1 MGYWL
6 SNTAARYLKGY
17 IMKQVNLTDHQI
29 AELIKE
35 KCLKIRS
42 SEGVQLGTNYYNN
55 DDFSFELL
63 IVLDNKTMEKKVFT
77 CESDSVYNID
87 IE

>member
-1 MGYWL
+1 
-6 SNTAARYLKGY
+6 
-17 IMKQVNLTDHQI
+17 MKQVNLTDHQI
-29 AELIKE
+29 EELIKE
-35 KCLKIRS
+35 KGLKIRS

-63 IVLDNKTMEKKVFT
+63 IVFDNKTLEKKVFT
-77 CESDSVYNID
+77 CESESVYNID